1 MLLMRSKLELRVLTW
16 ENFHDMQKR
25 KKKNM
30 EVDEIQELNAINTTI

>member
-16 ENFHDMQKR
+16 ENFDDMKK